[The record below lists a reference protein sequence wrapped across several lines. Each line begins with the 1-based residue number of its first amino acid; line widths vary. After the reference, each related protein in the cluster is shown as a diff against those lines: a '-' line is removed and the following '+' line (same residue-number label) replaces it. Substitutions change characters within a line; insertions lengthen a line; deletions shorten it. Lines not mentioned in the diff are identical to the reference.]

1 MVSYLTK
8 LFGLSHLNL
17 AEDVVQDTLC
27 QALQVWPVHG
37 YPENPSAW
45 LMRVAKHR
53 AIDVIRRART
63 LREVTP
69 ELEALLGEAEGES
82 EVDELALDREIQDD
96 QLRMMFSCCHPALSI
111 DAQVTL
117 ILKTLCGFSVAE
129 IANALLVSEDS
140 VEKRLVR
147 ARKALRESK
156 SLMTLGS
163 PSEIAGRL
171 EAVYQAIYLL
181 FNEGYHGSQSEV
193 TVREE
198 LCYEA
203 LRLGTLLTEHPSCA
217 RPKTFALLSLLC
229 FHAARLPGRVGE
241 DGCLLQLA
249 TQDRS
254 KWDQLLIGVGL
265 RYLARAAVENELSD
279 FHVEAAIASLHSRAT
294 SYEATDWL
302 RIKELYDLLYEMRRS
317 PVVALNRAIALGH
330 LEGPERG
337 LAALSE
343 LESRER
349 LLGYPFFFAA
359 LAEFQRALGKW
370 DAAQL
375 SFERAVALARNPA
388 EQRFLKARAEAAQ
401 NRARVD

>member
-1 MVSYLTK
+1 MVSYLSK

-17 AEDVVQDTLC
+17 AEDIVQDTLC

-37 YPENPSAW
+37 YPDNPSAW

-63 LREVTP
+63 LREATP
-69 ELEALLGEAEGES
+69 ELEALLGEGEAEIDD
-82 EVDELALDREIQDD
+82 VALDREIQDD
-96 QLRMMFSCCHPALSI
+96 QLRMMFSCCHPALSS

-140 VEKRLVR
+140 VEKRLGR
-147 ARKALRESK
+147 ARRALRESK
-156 SLMTLGS
+156 RLMTIGT
-163 PSEIAGRL
+163 PSEIADRL

-181 FNEGYHGSQSEV
+181 FNEGYHGSQSEM

-203 LRLGTLLTEHPSCA
+203 LRLGMLLSEHPSSA
-217 RPKTFALLSLLC
+217 RPKTFALLSLFC

-241 DGCLLQLA
+241 DGCLIQLA
-249 TQDRS
+249 SQDRS
-254 KWDQLLIGVGL
+254 KWDTPLIGEGL

-279 FHVEAAIASLHSRAT
+279 FHVEAAIASLHSRAP

-302 RIKELYDLLYEMRRS
+302 RIKELYDRLYEMRRS
-317 PVVALNRAIALGH
+317 PVVALNRAIAVGH

-349 LLGYPFFFAA
+349 LSGYPFFFAA
-359 LAEFQRALGKW
+359 LAEFQRSLGELE
-370 DAAQL
+370 AAQR

-388 EQRFLKARAEAAQ
+388 EQRFLKARAQAVP
-401 NRARVD
+401 NRSRGAG